1 MNFQFNDGSLDYMEW
16 QFTTDSIKQIPFRKY
31 YQNSR
36 ILTLSYSRSSRTDD
50 DVDNRLY
57 LDSLKYIK

>member
-1 MNFQFNDGSLDYMEW
+1 MNLQFNDGSLDYMER
-16 QFTTDSIKQIPFRKY
+16 QITADSIKQIPFRRY

-36 ILTLSYSRSSRTDD
+36 TLTLSYSRSSGTDD

-57 LDSLKYIK
+57 LDSLKHIK